1 MEDRDAEEFV
11 LVLQGYY
18 RLLAGRELFVDLDKD
33 MWNQESG
40 TSNNLDC
47 LGIFCPVWNF
57 LIQCYLISKEIL
69 INCVV
74 QMTKDKSQDFLFF
87 NFRSVSKSGRL

>member
-18 RLLAGRELFVDLDKD
+18 RLLTGRELFIDLDTD

-40 TSNNLDC
+40 KPTYAAITFNTYTYPKFYTREAVV
-47 LGIFCPVWNF
+47 I
-57 LIQCYLISKEIL
+57 IHSK
-69 INCVV
+69 
-74 QMTKDKSQDFLFF
+74 D
-87 NFRSVSKSGRL
+87 

>member
-1 MEDRDAEEFV
+1 MNFSMEDRDAEEFV

-40 TSNNLDC
+40 RYFRYDILDYLYHFICRLQFLVECNLNGNSPC
-47 LGIFCPVWNF
+47 L
-57 LIQCYLISKEIL
+57 CYI
-69 INCVV
+69 
-74 QMTKDKSQDFLFF
+74 
-87 NFRSVSKSGRL
+87 

>member
-1 MEDRDAEEFV
+1 MNFTMEDRDAEEFV

-40 TSNNLDC
+40 TSNHSRLPKYKY
-47 LGIFCPVWNF
+47 LYIFYAPFAIFYW
-57 LIQCYLISKEIL
+57 
-69 INCVV
+69 
-74 QMTKDKSQDFLFF
+74 
-87 NFRSVSKSGRL
+87 